1 MKNHARAVLVG
12 TCALYSAVVFA
23 DMPKISWELDD
34 AIRQVDRQA
43 DNFETAM
50 ARVDFVVTDADGASI
65 TSHSGDGFI
74 NERGDMRYSQEGG
87 NRILMVDRNTVSDY
101 DKSANTVTEYSLSR
115 HKERLEPFYRLGF
128 SISGKDMQDRFLVT
142 ILGEEELGD
151 TRTLVLELTPKRDAE
166 RATVGK
172 IRLWIDQGSWMPRRQ
187 EFGSTADR
195 STTTLDYTNMARN
208 LKLNPDLFKDS
219 WPRGTKKVRG

>member
-1 MKNHARAVLVG
+1 MRNRATAVLVG
-12 TCALYSAVVFA
+12 ACALFSAVAFA
-23 DMPKISWELDD
+23 DMPKINWELDD
-34 AIRQVDRQA
+34 AIRQIDRQA

-50 ARVDFVVTDADGASI
+50 ARVDFVVTGADGTSV

-74 NERGDMRYSQEGG
+74 NVRGDMRYSQDGG
-87 NRILMVDRNTVSDY
+87 NRIVLVDRSTVSDY
-101 DKSANTVTEYSLSR
+101 DKSANTVNEYSLSR

-142 ILGEEELGD
+142 ILGEEALGD

-195 STTTLDYTNMARN
+195 STTTLDYTGMARN

-219 WPRGTKKVRG
+219 WPRGTKKVRN

>member
-1 MKNHARAVLVG
+1 MKNLKRAALIG
-12 TCALYSAVVFA
+12 ACALYSGMAFA
-23 DMPKISWELDD
+23 DMPKIDWNLDD
-34 AIRQVDRQA
+34 AVKQIDRQA

-50 ARVDFVVTDADGASI
+50 ARVDFVVTGADGAAV

-74 NERGDMRYSQEGG
+74 NKGGDMRYSQDGG
-87 NRILMVDRNTVSDY
+87 NRIVLVDRNTVSDY
-101 DKSANTVTEYSLSR
+101 DKSANTVNEYSSSR
-115 HKERLEPFYRLGF
+115 NKDRLEPFYRLGF

-142 ILGEEELGD
+142 ILGEEALGD

-187 EFGSTADR
+187 EFSSTADR
-195 STTTLDYTNMARN
+195 SMTTLNYTSMARN
-208 LKLNPDLFKDS
+208 LRLNPDLFKDS
-219 WPRGTKKVRG
+219 WPRGTKKVRN

>member
-1 MKNHARAVLVG
+1 MKSHMKAMLAC
-12 TCALYSAVVFA
+12 TCVLYSALAPA
-23 DMPKISWELDD
+23 DMPKINWDLDD
-34 AIRQVDRQA
+34 AVRQIDRQA

-50 ARVDFVVTDADGASI
+50 ARVDFVVTSADGAAV
-65 TSHSGDGFI
+65 TTHSGDGFI
-74 NERGDMRYSQEGG
+74 NERGDMRYSQDGG
-87 NRILMVDRNTVSDY
+87 NRIVLVDRSTVSDY
-101 DKSANTVTEYSLSR
+101 DKSANTVNEYSLSR

-142 ILGEEELGD
+142 ILGEEALGD

-187 EFGSTADR
+187 EFGSTGDR
-195 STTTLDYTNMARN
+195 STTTLDYTSMARN

-219 WPRGTKKVRG
+219 WPRGTKKVKN

>member
-1 MKNHARAVLVG
+1 MRNHTKALVVS
-12 TCALYSAVVFA
+12 TCALYSAVAFA
-23 DMPKISWELDD
+23 EMPKISWELDD
-34 AIRQVDRQA
+34 AIRQIDRQA
-43 DNFETAM
+43 DNFESAM
-50 ARVDFVVTDADGASI
+50 ARVDFVVTDADGGSV

-87 NRILMVDRNTVSDY
+87 NRIVLVDRNTVSDY

-115 HKERLEPFYRLGF
+115 HKERLEPYYRLGF
-128 SISGKDMQDRFLVT
+128 SLSGKDMQDRFLVT

-151 TRTLVLELTPKRDAE
+151 TRTLVLELTPKKDAE